1 MACSLTPV
9 RHLGCACHRVQYNA
23 RPDTAVST
31 KFINR
36 LGGAHLFAA
45 TPSKLPSPARFTPHP
60 SPPALSDLAICC
72 IAHIV
77 SSKASDNSSSLDT
90 SPRAVAHHTRASATM
105 KSPLGP
111 PWQSGSHCPPL
122 SGTSL
127 KTAPFRSCLH
137 SGCSVCHQLCH
148 DDLYLLRSSILGGIE
163 YLRPFLSHAA
173 TSAGLSLVSS
183 LPYSSKSALY
193 QLK

>member
-1 MACSLTPV
+1 MPV
-9 RHLGCACHRVQYNA
+9 RHLGWACHRVWYNA

-45 TPSKLPSPARFTPHP
+45 TPSKLPSLARFTPHP
-60 SPPALSDLAICC
+60 SPPALSDLAMCC
-72 IAHIV
+72 IAHV
-77 SSKASDNSSSLDT
+77 ASSKASHNLLSLDT
-90 SPRAVAHHTRASATM
+90 SPRAVAHHARASATM

-111 PWQSGSHCPPL
+111 PQQSGSHCPPS

-127 KTAPFRSCLH
+127 KTAPFGSRLH

-163 YLRPFLSHAA
+163 YMQPFLSHAA

-183 LPYSSKSALY
+183 LLYSSKSALY